1 MGRKFVEHP
10 LVVAVAMGLLAPLA
24 LPGDEDSL
32 PPLSM
37 AALDDFIA
45 PEQTPELDE
54 PSPEEFARVEHLW
67 HQVRTNV

>member
-45 PEQTPELDE
+45 PDAPALDE
-54 PSPEEFARVEHLW
+54 PSAEEFARVEHLW